1 MAQWPS
7 IDQVFQDDYEHENYC
22 HLREELVFTHN
33 KHTMKDTT
41 NFHYS
46 IGLRARN
53 FIRLHRGI
61 LTPLRDLQDT
71 KLGAAEQ
78 GKASA
83 AFNGS
88 KNKDLLK
95 YIHNCVFFPDLVV
108 SGFPWRHMTSSSVQT
123 IPSSCNKDTRQ
134 Y

>member
-22 HLREELVFTHN
+22 HLREEVVVTHN

-61 LTPLRDLQDT
+61 LTPLRDLQDA

-78 GKASA
+78 GKTCCFQWLKKQGFAEVHPQLCFLSR
-83 AFNGS
+83 FGS
-88 KNKDLLK
+88 FGVSVAPYDLIVRPNHSKLLQQG
-95 YIHNCVFFPDLVV
+95 H
-108 SGFPWRHMTSSSVQT
+108 
-123 IPSSCNKDTRQ
+123 RQ